1 MSRRLLFVRAIANLR
16 GRIGAIVRLAL
27 AFELLRFLVL
37 APLGAGVLRMF
48 LERWGRCSVGNFEII
63 AFLLTPA
70 GLAGMLAMGTV
81 ALTTFHLQIAG
92 LILLL
97 ADRGTTLRSI
107 FGALATRVV
116 RLLALGLRQ
125 LLFLTGLAAPFVAV
139 IAGTLLWLWADYD
152 LNGLIVVKPPVYWI
166 GVVFSGFL
174 AAIYALAGGYLA
186 LQWLFALPTVLFE
199 PHIGAGEAMR
209 LSRQRTKDGL
219 LSILRLGLLWLAGN
233 ALLYGM
239 LMGGLRTGSDWLLD
253 RVGLSLPVLLP
264 VTALVLILHTLVA
277 VLLSAISTASFAS
290 LVLVLYRAA
299 VGQPSAAPDSLPLAS
314 GILARLPARW
324 LIGGSAALLAGAVG
338 LVSYGLVA
346 RVQLHE
352 NLEITAHR
360 AGAMLAPENTVAAI
374 RKAIEA
380 GADWAEID
388 VQRTADDAVV
398 VLHDSDLMRV
408 GGERRRVSESTLAE
422 IKAIDIGSHFGAE
435 FKGERV
441 PTLDEA
447 LAAAGDRIRFNIELK
462 PGSAADV
469 EPLVRTVLN
478 STDRAGITGRCQL
491 CSQSYESLQ
500 LARQL
505 KPGLQVG
512 FIAGARL
519 GDLSKLDVAFL
530 MVSQRLA
537 TRTLV
542 DSGRARRV
550 DVHAWTINNPDALLP
565 LLDRGVANIITDD
578 PAALRRRLEEV
589 QEQGPAARLLLRARN
604 FLAD

>member
-1 MSRRLLFVRAIANLR
+1 MSQRLLFLRAIARLH
-16 GRIGAIVRLAL
+16 GRFGLIIRLAL

-37 APLGAGVLRMF
+37 TPLSAGVLRLF
-48 LERWGRCSVGNFEII
+48 LERWGRYSVGNFEIA
-63 AFLLTPA
+63 AFLLSPA
-70 GLAGMLAMGTV
+70 GLAGLLALGTV
-81 ALTTFHLQIAG
+81 ALTTFYLEIAG
-92 LILLL
+92 MLLLL
-97 ADRGTTLRSI
+97 ADRGVTIRDI
-107 FGALATRVV
+107 FAALALRLV
-116 RLLALGLRQ
+116 RLLTLGLGQ
-125 LLFLTGLAAPFVAV
+125 FILLAAMAAPFAAAA
-139 IAGTLLWLWADYD
+139 AGVLWLLWRDYD
-152 LNGLIVVKPPVYWI
+152 LNGLIVLKPPVFWVGTALAACLALGYAAIAGHFVLRW
-166 GVVFSGFL
+166 FL
-174 AAIYALAGGYLA
+174 ALPAI
-186 LQWLFALPTVLFE
+186 VFE
-199 PHIGAGEAMR
+199 PGMAAGRAMR
-209 LSRQRTKDGL
+209 LSRQRTEGKL
-219 LSILRLGLLWLAGN
+219 PLMLGLVLVWLAGN
-233 ALLYGM
+233 LLLYGL
-239 LMGGLRTGSDWLLD
+239 LMGALGAGSDWLLD
-253 RVGLSLPVLLP
+253 RMGLSLTVLLP
-264 VTALVLILHTLVA
+264 ATAMVLIVHTIA
-277 VLLSAISTASFAS
+277 AAMLSAISMAS
-290 LVLVLYRAA
+290 LASLTLVFYEACAGRPSPAQSHVPAA
-299 VGQPSAAPDSLPLAS
+299 QHLRP
-314 GILARLPARW
+314 RLPARW

-380 GADWAEID
+380 RADWAEID
-388 VQRTADDAVV
+388 VQRTADGAVV

-408 GGERRRVSESTLAE
+408 AGERRRVSESTLAE
-422 IKAIDIGSHFGAE
+422 IKAIDVGSHFGAE

-469 EPLVRTVLN
+469 EPLVRAVLN
-478 STDRAGITGRCQL
+478 STDRAGITGRCRL

-537 TRTLV
+537 TRKLV
-542 DSGRARRV
+542 NSGRVRGIE
-550 DVHAWTINNPDALLP
+550 VHTWTVNNPDALLP
-565 LLDRGVANIITDD
+565 LVDRGVANIITDD
-578 PAALRRRLEEV
+578 PAAMRRRLDDIQG
-589 QEQGPAARLLLRARN
+589 QEAAERLLLRVRN

>member
-1 MSRRLLFVRAIANLR
+1 MSQRLLFLRAIATLH
-16 GRIGAIVRLAL
+16 GRFGLIIRLAL

-37 APLGAGVLRMF
+37 TPLSAGVLRLF
-48 LERWGRCSVGNFEII
+48 LERWGRYSVGNFEIA
-63 AFLLTPA
+63 AFLLSPA
-70 GLAGMLAMGTV
+70 GLAGLLALGTV
-81 ALTTFHLQIAG
+81 ALTTFYLEIAG
-92 LILLL
+92 MLLLL
-97 ADRGTTLRSI
+97 ADRGVTIRDI
-107 FGALATRVV
+107 FAALALRLV
-116 RLLALGLRQ
+116 RLLTLGLGQ
-125 LLFLTGLAAPFVAV
+125 FILLAAMAAPFAAAA
-139 IAGTLLWLWADYD
+139 AGVLWLLWRDYD
-152 LNGLIVVKPPVYWI
+152 LNGLIVLKPPVFWVGTALAACLALGYAAIAGHFVLRW
-166 GVVFSGFL
+166 FL
-174 AAIYALAGGYLA
+174 ALPAI
-186 LQWLFALPTVLFE
+186 VFE
-199 PHIGAGEAMR
+199 PGMAAGRAMR
-209 LSRQRTKDGL
+209 LSRQRTEGKL
-219 LSILRLGLLWLAGN
+219 PLMLGLVLVWLAGN
-233 ALLYGM
+233 LLLYGL
-239 LMGGLRTGSDWLLD
+239 LMGALGAGSDWLLD
-253 RVGLSLPVLLP
+253 RMGLSLTVLLP
-264 VTALVLILHTLVA
+264 ATAMVLIVHTIA
-277 VLLSAISTASFAS
+277 AAMLSAISMAS
-290 LVLVLYRAA
+290 LASLTLVFYEACAGRPSPAQSHVPAA
-299 VGQPSAAPDSLPLAS
+299 QHLRP
-314 GILARLPARW
+314 RLPARW

-380 GADWAEID
+380 RADWAEID
-388 VQRTADDAVV
+388 VQRTADGAVV

-408 GGERRRVSESTLAE
+408 AGERRRVSESTLAE
-422 IKAIDIGSHFGAE
+422 IKAIDVGSHFGAE

-469 EPLVRTVLN
+469 EPLVRAVLN
-478 STDRAGITGRCQL
+478 STDRAGITGRCRL

-537 TRTLV
+537 TRKLV
-542 DSGRARRV
+542 NSGRVRGIE
-550 DVHAWTINNPDALLP
+550 VHTWTVNNPDALLP
-565 LLDRGVANIITDD
+565 LVDRGVANIITDD
-578 PAALRRRLEEV
+578 PAAMRRRLDDIQG
-589 QEQGPAARLLLRARN
+589 QEAAERLLLRVRN